1 MRSQAELGNEE
12 SFSLETRFRGWVAGV
27 ERSEPPVRPHPLRGR
42 PARRIA
48 MDKEL
53 IDRAEMIR
61 KRILQLRDSL

>member
-1 MRSQAELGNEE
+1 MRYNTLPATG
-12 SFSLETRFRGWVAGV
+12 VPV
-27 ERSEPPVRPHPLRGR
+27 ERKPT
-42 PARRIA
+42 